1 MRCTKLTSEAQLLE
15 RELQDYLF
23 DHPDI
28 LVPDELILEKSREFW
43 IQSKRIDLLFRT
55 ERTQYI
61 VELKA
66 VPLTRE
72 HLGQIIEYYGLMR
85 EKIRDGQFKM
95 ILVSPSIATFQKPFL
110 EELGIQCVEIASI
123 PGGQPEA
130 DRLRGQSVVQ
140 KKRQAS
146 FEALEKQF
154 PLSNGL
160 QYIDLVGN
168 VTKESLAISHRVL
181 RDTLPAVRSAFT
193 PYEVLPIRMT
203 RADSPDKIFAASPA
217 NIEEIARFSSGG
229 AWWAYAFGESDR
241 MPKND
246 IPNISALSMPWG
258 LDLAVNAELLPSQS
272 VFIERI
278 AGTSAVFDELLSVHG
293 NLQFQVLLKLEH
305 QPRFY
310 HWIPVRL
317 LERRTFTAR
326 RILED
331 VAALRASHDEMKRMW
346 IAKITESRPEISNAQ
361 LEHMRSTNMRP
372 NFALRLVRP
381 FSRGDCFW
389 NLPYEEQIA
398 MLLRECERLKPFID
412 LLR

>member
-1 MRCTKLTSEAQLLE
+1 MLE

-23 DHPDI
+23 DHPDVLI
-28 LVPDELILEKSREFW
+28 PDEPILEKSREFW

-55 ERTQYI
+55 TRTQYI

-85 EKIRDGQFKM
+85 ERIRNGQFKM
-95 ILVSPSIATFQKPFL
+95 ILVSPSIAAFQKPFL

-123 PGGQPEA
+123 PGGQPET
-130 DRLRGQSVVQ
+130 DRLRGQSMVQ

-146 FEALEKQF
+146 DETLEKEF
-154 PLSNGL
+154 PLTQGL
-160 QYIDLVGN
+160 QYDHLVGN
-168 VTKESLAISHRVL
+168 VTKQSLAVSHRVL
-181 RDTLPAVRSAFT
+181 QDTLPALRTAFT
-193 PYEVLPIRMT
+193 PYEILPIRMT
-203 RADSPDKIFAASPA
+203 RADSPDKILSAIPA
-217 NIEEIARFSSGG
+217 DVEESATFSSGG
-229 AWWAYAFGESDR
+229 TWWAYAFGESDH

-246 IPNISALSMPWG
+246 IPNISAMAMPWG

-278 AGTSAVFDELLSVHG
+278 AARPAVFDEFLGVHG

-317 LERRTFTAR
+317 LKPGTFCGR

-331 VAALRASHDEMKRMW
+331 VAALRARHDELKQKW
-346 IAKITESRPEISNAQ
+346 IAKITESRPEMSNAQ
-361 LEHMRSTNMRP
+361 LEHMRSKNMRP
-372 NFALRLVRP
+372 NFALRLARP
-381 FSRGDCFW
+381 FGRGDQVW
-389 NLPYEEQIA
+389 NLPYKEQIA
-398 MLLRECERLKPFID
+398 MLLRECERLKPFIH